1 MRVLVVEDERKIAG
15 YLKHGLEEGGYAVD
29 LAYDGQ
35 EALDWSAMV
44 NFDAII
50 LDVLL
55 PNLDGF
61 SVCKQLR
68 DQGNHTPI
76 LMLTALDGVD
86 DRVNG
91 LDYGADDYLPKPFA
105 IKEVLARLRAITRR
119 VTIQPRDSRIY
130 LADLELDTVS
140 LQVSRAGK
148 PIKLTPKEHSILE
161 YLMRANG
168 RIVTRTMLAE
178 HIWSYDV
185 FNQSNVIDVYIR
197 NLRRKIDDSYST
209 KLLHT
214 IRGSGYRLSV
224 ESNNGET

>member
-68 DQGNHTPI
+68 EQGNHTPI

-105 IKEVLARLRAITRR
+105 IKEVLARIRAITRR

>member
-105 IKEVLARLRAITRR
+105 IKEVLARIRAITRR